1 MEKGAVSTALDAI
14 MKEIISMEI
23 GTVKEYIALQM
34 EQNIKGILLME
45 KDMVLVL
52 KHQLRGLLLDRVSG
66 LTMKLTGEIAQCISI
81 LFNNIIH

>member
-1 MEKGAVSTALDAI
+1 MSTALDAI

-52 KHQLRGLLLDRVSG
+52 KHQLMGLLPDKESG
-66 LTMKLTGEIAQCISI
+66 STMILSGEKLNAFRFYS
-81 LFNNIIH
+81 